1 MWCKISSTMSWS
13 RQGGRSFETKLRF
26 QKDAQQETINII
38 VYPTYVSF
46 CFMKYMYFYLYI
58 IYCRDR
64 IILSYQTWGGDEMH
78 CCRPIRIAPGKESH
92 RVIEHGA
99 NTNCFP
105 VISVLAIFPLTQNL
119 TNSKSHLISART
131 SRSSA

>member
-46 CFMKYMYFYLYI
+46 CFMKYMYFHCILYI
-58 IYCRDR
+58 VEIESYCLIKRGVVMKCTAADQFALLR
-64 IILSYQTWGGDEMH
+64 E
-78 CCRPIRIAPGKESH
+78 KK
-92 RVIEHGA
+92 VIESWSMVQILIVFLFRPHY
-99 NTNCFP
+99 F
-105 VISVLAIFPLTQNL
+105 SS
-119 TNSKSHLISART
+119 NSKSHQLKISPHF
-131 SRSSA
+131 SKNF